1 MQSPL
6 TKLAA
11 TAAAFALCVSP
22 TMARAATAVPATP
35 ISPLIAISLYGTQAS
50 AQQVCGNA
58 AGALAAAGAAAAAA
72 QGQAN
77 CVLPVTDAPPP
88 RVVEQPVGPPP
99 PPPGGA
105 NYGIN
110 WLLAGLGL
118 AALIGGLSTLFDDDD
133 DAASP
138 A

>member
-1 MQSPL
+1 MQSSL
-6 TKLAA
+6 SKLAA
-11 TAAAFALCVSP
+11 TAAALALCVSP
-22 TMARAATAVPATP
+22 TMASAATTVPARP
-35 ISPLIAISLYGTQAS
+35 ISPLVAVSLFGTQAS

-58 AGALAAAGAAAAAA
+58 ASAVAAAGAVAAA
-72 QGQAN
+72 QGPAK
-77 CVLPVTDAPPP
+77 CVLPATDAPPP
-88 RVVEQPVGPPP
+88 PMQSEPLPP
-99 PPPGGA
+99 PPPGG

-133 DAASP
+133 DAVSP

>member
-6 TKLAA
+6 TKLAV

-22 TMARAATAVPATP
+22 TMATAATTATVRPIRPLVAV
-35 ISPLIAISLYGTQAS
+35 SLFGSQAS

-58 AGALAAAGAAAAAA
+58 AGALAAAAAAAAA
-72 QGQAN
+72 QGQTN
-77 CVLPVTDAPPP
+77 CVLPATDAPPP

-133 DAASP
+133 DAVSP

>member
-11 TAAAFALCVSP
+11 TAAAFALSVSP
-22 TMARAATAVPATP
+22 TMATAAATASVRP
-35 ISPLIAISLYGTQAS
+35 ISPLVAVSLFGSQAS

-58 AGALAAAGAAAAAA
+58 AGALGTAGAAPAA
-72 QGQAN
+72 QGQTN
-77 CVLPVTDAPPP
+77 CVLPATDAPPP
-88 RVVEQPVGPPP
+88 EIEQPVGPPP
-99 PPPGGA
+99 PLPPAGA

-110 WLLAGLGL
+110 WLLLGLGL

-133 DAASP
+133 SISP